1 MYEKE
6 MNNFRKKIIN
16 NVENKLGSGNLNI
29 QQSNIEVKNISN
41 EAFNLELYKKKLE
54 EQKQFFGGSIK
65 HNIVKED
72 STLFKKKDEEVLI
85 DSSKISSVP
94 FNLSFCLNENY
105 RNNFICVNVLK
116 EQNFF
121 IYSNLY
127 NNLVSLYLLNKE
139 KNTNIQVINNL
150 FLNKKDVLSD
160 KQLKEIPLDK
170 QEEFENNIKDLQFKH
185 IYNNEKISFS
195 NNLIDVLLFII
206 NTEIKNS
213 STDMILLDDLKL
225 NCVVNVA
232 EKLTETEMTNKL
244 EISITNLQKNES
256 LEDDDTTFAQDICF
270 REELKNFTINIDD
283 YDKIN
288 NTINILSKLYV
299 IYDILLGNKQN
310 NFFTSSSKN
319 QEGLLDIKKFIIEKK
334 NSLNFITTLLSK
346 LDLLH
351 QHLGN
356 FEKYISLD
364 TDNINKQVII
374 KKINK
379 VKSILETIAKNMNT
393 NNIDLKINEI
403 FKLITK
409 IQRNKNSYYNNF
421 KSLKSVLDTITT
433 VCEYKQK
440 KNEKRPKLSSFFDNP
455 LKNKY
460 VSIYKDY
467 LKSIILQNYN
477 KKHFIIPINFIITQ
491 NYKHNVC
498 NALLIIKKEDSSINA
513 TLYILKGDIDLNVN
527 GKVYETN
534 IFYDYTLF
542 ENNVSKQITNNVLE
556 LLKAILTSVFSG
568 MTIKLNLADV
578 CSKRLN
584 DLYNV
589 NEFVYEQDKL
599 ILSPENKEELNLIK
613 NEYFYLE
620 SFYQALYDLT
630 NIEKK
635 NSYSVVS
642 KSTKISYKKHLE
654 NLYEYDILKH
664 GNMKNKL
671 ENLKSEI
678 NDNNKNHVINLF
690 LKKIFDIN
698 KLNYMKYK
706 TFMNMINLYI
716 NKFIDD
722 KIDLNKINIDNI
734 NFLSDSFINKLLFS
748 KNMSV
753 NEYKSINDFKNKLL
767 KESEK
772 LK

>member
-29 QQSNIEVKNISN
+29 QQSNIDVKNISN
-41 EAFNLELYKKKLE
+41 ESFNLELYKKKLE

-72 STLFKKKDEEVLI
+72 TTLFKKKDEEVLI
-85 DSSKISSVP
+85 DSSKIASVP

-121 IYSNLY
+121 LYSNLY

-139 KNTNIQVINNL
+139 RNTNISVINNL
-150 FLNKKDVLSD
+150 FLNKKDVLGN
-160 KQLKEIPLDK
+160 KYLKELSLDK

-185 IYNNEKISFS
+185 IYNNEEISFS

-206 NTEIKNS
+206 NSEIKNS
-213 STDMILLDDLKL
+213 LSDMILLDDLKL

-256 LEDDDTTFAQDICF
+256 LEQDDTTFAQNICF

-310 NFFTSSSKN
+310 SFFISSSKN
-319 QEGLLDIKKFIIEKK
+319 TEGLLDIKKFIMEKK

-364 TDNINKQVII
+364 TDNISKKVII
-374 KKINK
+374 NKINK
-379 VKSILETIAKNMNT
+379 VKSILETIAKNMSS

-403 FKLITK
+403 FKLIAK

-433 VCEYKQK
+433 VCDYKQK
-440 KNEKRPKLSSFFDNP
+440 KKEKRPKISSFLDNP
-455 LKNKY
+455 LKDKY
-460 VSIYKDY
+460 VSVYKDY
-467 LKSIILQNYN
+467 FKNIILQNFN
-477 KKHFIIPINFIITQ
+477 KKIFIVPINFIITQ
-491 NYKHNVC
+491 NYKYNVC
-498 NALLIIKKEDSSINA
+498 NALLMIKKEDSSINS

-534 IFYDYTLF
+534 IFYDYNLF
-542 ENNVSKQITNNVLE
+542 ENNVSKPITNNVLE
-556 LLKAILTSVFSG
+556 LLKAVLTSVFSG

-584 DLYNV
+584 DLYSV
-589 NEFVYEQDKL
+589 NEFVNEQEKL
-599 ILSPENKEELNLIK
+599 ILTDENKKNLNLMK

-630 NIEKK
+630 NIEKQT
-635 NSYSVVS
+635 SYSVVS
-642 KSTKISYKKHLE
+642 KSTKISYTKHLE

-678 NDNNKNHVINLF
+678 NDNNKNHVVNLF
-690 LKKIFDIN
+690 LKQIFNIN

-734 NFLSDSFINKLLFS
+734 DFLSDSFINKLLFS

-772 LK
+772 I